1 MKIRGDKEE
10 RKIAEIKG
18 CLSQVQVH
26 IRVWQDFRDLWDII
40 LTHVIFF
47 FDRHFCKLEIPFL
60 HWIWDVGFVLC
71 NITLSLLRLPML

>member
-26 IRVWQDFRDLWDII
+26 IRLWQDFRDLWDII

-47 FDRHFCKLEIPFL
+47 FDRQFCKLEIPFL
-60 HWIWDVGFVLC
+60 HGYGMWDLYCV
-71 NITLSLLRLPML
+71 I